1 MNWKPDC
8 SKFLHI
14 FVFLVLLLVG
24 FVMFI
29 HSDLSLKANLHYSVE
44 AKPSCQTGYSSACTK
59 RVIANF
65 TRNTQLF
72 LSLNDI
78 WWIQKNPAVNELPY
92 GVKGSEQSI
101 NKILAR
107 IQYDMPEN
115 ISSLVCK
122 RCVIVGNGYTLRN
135 SSLGE
140 TINEYDIV
148 IRINDAPVRG
158 YEKDVGSKTTLR
170 FFYPESAAKDPNIEN
185 NPSTLLVFLPFKQVD
200 AQWLREIV
208 YDEKRFRKGFWKSPP
223 LIWEAN
229 PSNIRILNPYYIHQA
244 ATKLLNIPLKLP
256 PKSKQKPVHPTTG
269 LLAITVAL
277 NYCDEVHIAGFG
289 YPLTK
294 QSTPIH
300 YYGKTTMKEMANSEH
315 NVTHEQQFLKRLLDA
330 GAIKYLTALE

>member
-8 SKFLHI
+8 SKLLHL
-14 FVFLVLLLVG
+14 FVFVVLLLVG
-24 FVMFI
+24 LVMLI
-29 HSDLSLKANLHYSVE
+29 YPDLSLKANLRYSVE

-208 YDEKRFRKGFWKSPP
+208 YDEKR
-223 LIWEAN
+223 
-229 PSNIRILNPYYIHQA
+229 
-244 ATKLLNIPLKLP
+244 
-256 PKSKQKPVHPTTG
+256 KPVHPTTG

>member
-8 SKFLHI
+8 SKLFHLL
-14 FVFLVLLLVG
+14 VFLVLLLV
-24 FVMFI
+24 VLAMLSL
-29 HSDLSLKANLHYSVE
+29 SDLTLKANVHYSV
-44 AKPSCQTGYSSACTK
+44 AVKPSCQIGYSTACAK
-59 RVIANF
+59 RVISNF

-78 WWIQKNPAVNELPY
+78 WWIQKNPAINELPY

-107 IQYDMPEN
+107 IQYDMPES
-115 ISSLVCK
+115 ISRLICK
-122 RCVIVGNGYTLRN
+122 RCVIVGNGYTLKN

-140 TINEYDIV
+140 TINEYDVV

-170 FFYPESAAKDPNIEN
+170 FFYPESAAKDPNTEN

-208 YDEKRFRKGFWKSPP
+208 YDEKRFRKGFWRAPP

-244 ATKLLNIPLKLP
+244 ATKLLNMPLKLP
-256 PKSKQKPVHPTTG
+256 PKSKQ
-269 LLAITVAL
+269 
-277 NYCDEVHIAGFG
+277 
-289 YPLTK
+289 
-294 QSTPIH
+294 
-300 YYGKTTMKEMANSEH
+300 NSEH
-315 NVTHEQQFLKRLLDA
+315 NVTHEQQFLKRLVTS
-330 GAIKYLTALE
+330 GAIKYLTVSE